1 MLAKRIIPCLD
12 CTFVRGKPQV
22 VKGTQF
28 RRLKYAGVP
37 WKLAEQYYADG
48 ADEIVL
54 LDISASIEGRK
65 TMADVVRRTTENVFV
80 PVCIGG
86 GIRSVGDFR
95 RMLNAGA
102 DKCAINTSAIS
113 DPALIRKASK
123 IFGSNCVVVSIDAKK
138 FGQRYECM
146 IYGGRKRTG
155 LDAIEWARKAA
166 ELGAG
171 EILLTSVDAD
181 GTRAGYDLE
190 LLRKVCDAVDVP
202 VIASGGCGSPQDM
215 LAALKQTDASAV
227 LAAGIFHYKKYSI
240 RQVKRYLAKN
250 GVEVR
255 L

>member
-1 MLAKRIIPCLD
+1 MLVKRVIPCLD
-12 CTFVRGKPQV
+12 CTLVRGKPQV
-22 VKGTQF
+22 VKGTRF

-48 ADEIVL
+48 ADELVL
-54 LDISASIEGRK
+54 LDISASNEGRK
-65 TMADVVRRTTENVFV
+65 TMADVVRRATENVFV

-86 GIRSVGDFR
+86 GMHSVGDFR
-95 RMLNAGA
+95 RMLAAGA
-102 DKCAINTSAIS
+102 DKCAINTSAIRN
-113 DPALIRKASK
+113 PELIRKASK

-155 LDAIEWARKAA
+155 LDAIEWAKKAT

-190 LLRKVCDAVDVP
+190 LLQKVCNAVDVP

-215 LAALKQTDASAV
+215 LAVLTKTNVSAA

-240 RQVKRYLAKN
+240 QQVKKYLAKN